1 MSKQKTTYTPLAW
14 RYGITNGFSTLL
26 TTMATTYWAIFLTGS
41 VGMSNAMM
49 GSILTASSLADL
61 ISLPICGIILQKVRV
76 AKGKYGLFRPWLLI
90 GGVLAAL
97 FRWLTFT
104 DLGLTGTAQA
114 LWFGISYVLCYVF
127 FNMAFSAFT
136 GILPLMAKGADRV
149 AFASARTTCNSIGK
163 FLFSISSVTLVSLF
177 GQGNDTLGYCLL
189 AALIAILTALGFG
202 QLFFAAKDYDKL
214 EEHPG
219 AANGKK
225 DKYDVSMWEMLK
237 CTVTGPFI
245 LYLLGAICKG
255 SMFFVIT
262 GLAPYYYTY
271 VVGDKSMLTLFMSAS
286 TFLMII
292 SSYLTPYVSRLCKG
306 SRNTY
311 VTGIA
316 VYGACLALAYFS
328 GTNATVF
335 TIFMSVGYVGYAVAH
350 ASEVAFYSNIV
361 DYTKWKHNR
370 DLRPFMMTLFSLTP
384 KAATTIGSA
393 VLGFGLAAVGF
404 DKANVT
410 PAAANG
416 VRVLL
421 SGLPAL
427 LAVGCVV
434 FCMLCPMS
442 EKRVAQIQA
451 DIEAR
456 ELAEEK

>member
-14 RYGITNGFSTLL
+14 RYGATNGFSTLL

-49 GSILTASSLADL
+49 GSILTVSSLADL
-61 ISLPICGIILQKVRV
+61 ISLPICGIVLQKARV

-97 FRWLTFT
+97 FRWLTFM
-104 DLGLTGTAQA
+104 DIGLTGTAQA
-114 LWFGISYVLCYVF
+114 LWFGISYVLCYIF
-127 FNMAFSAFT
+127 FNMAYSAFT

-149 AFASARTTCNSIGK
+149 AFASARVTCNSVGK

-177 GQGNDTLGYCLL
+177 GQGNDNLGYCLL
-189 AALIAILTALGFG
+189 AALIAILAAIGFG

-214 EEHPG
+214 EEHPR
-219 AANGKK
+219 ASDGKK
-225 DKYDVSMWEMLK
+225 DKYDVSLWEMIK
-237 CTVTGPFI
+237 CTVTGPFV
-245 LYLLGAICKG
+245 LYLLGAVCKG

-292 SSYLTPYVSRLCKG
+292 SSYLTPYVSKLCKG

-311 VTGIA
+311 VVGIA
-316 VYGACLALAYFS
+316 VYGACLALAYLS
-328 GTNATVF
+328 GANAVVFTVF
-335 TIFMSVGYVGYAVAH
+335 MS
-350 ASEVAFYSNIV
+350 I
-361 DYTKWKHNR
+361 
-370 DLRPFMMTLFSLTP
+370 
-384 KAATTIGSA
+384 
-393 VLGFGLAAVGF
+393 

-410 PAAANG
+410 VSAANG

-421 SGLPAL
+421 SGMPAL

-442 EKRVAQIQA
+442 EKRVAQIQS
-451 DIEAR
+451 DIESR
-456 ELAEEK
+456 ETAEKA